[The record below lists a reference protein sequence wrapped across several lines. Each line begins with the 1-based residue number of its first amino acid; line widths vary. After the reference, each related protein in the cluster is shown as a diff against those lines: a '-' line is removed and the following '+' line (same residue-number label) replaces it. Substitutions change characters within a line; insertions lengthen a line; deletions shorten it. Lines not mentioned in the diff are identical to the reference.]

1 MGADFGSRNPI
12 NTEEDEGEVQTR
24 DGDINRA
31 SSNLPAEPIT
41 EEEQEKSI
49 LIEQK
54 IMGDAMSCVAGI
66 SMDPD
71 RIYALTM
78 ERIREESG
86 LYGTI
91 KSMVE
96 LVTQGYPE
104 TRAEWPDELQEFYPY
119 RESLSTTGEILLFKN
134 RIVMPTSLRKVAL
147 DILHSGHQGV
157 TTMVAIASQSVFW
170 HGINEEI
177 KSRRA
182 ACISCNRVAPSQAA
196 APPWPLPK
204 PSYPFEMI
212 ATDYFSFAGKSYYV
226 IVDRYS
232 GWISI
237 YKAGNE
243 GARELIRTLKEYFA
257 TFGIASEVTSDG
269 GPQFVSSQVR

>member
-1 MGADFGSRNPI
+1 
-12 NTEEDEGEVQTR
+12 
-24 DGDINRA
+24 
-31 SSNLPAEPIT
+31 
-41 EEEQEKSI
+41 
-49 LIEQK
+49 
-54 IMGDAMSCVAGI
+54 
-66 SMDPD
+66 
-71 RIYALTM
+71 
-78 ERIREESG
+78 
-86 LYGTI
+86 
-91 KSMVE
+91 
-96 LVTQGYPE
+96 
-104 TRAEWPDELQEFYPY
+104 
-119 RESLSTTGEILLFKN
+119 
-134 RIVMPTSLRKVAL
+134 
-147 DILHSGHQGV
+147 
-157 TTMVAIASQSVFW
+157 MVAIASQSVFW
-170 HGINEEI
+170 HGMNEEI

-182 ACISCNRVAPSQAA
+182 ASISCNRVAPSQAA

-269 GPQFVSSQVR
+269 GPQFVSSQVREFFKHWGVVHRTSSSYFPHSNQRAEQGVKSVKCI